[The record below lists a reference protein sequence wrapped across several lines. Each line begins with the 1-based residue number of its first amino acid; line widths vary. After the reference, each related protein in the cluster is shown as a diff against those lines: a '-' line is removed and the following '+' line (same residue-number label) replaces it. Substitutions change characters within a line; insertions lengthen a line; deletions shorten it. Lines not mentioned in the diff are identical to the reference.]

1 MNNSFMGEVEGDSPL
16 HSHGSLVKVLAW
28 VGEELL
34 MRNESAT
41 AQESA
46 LTTGLSGVLQG

>member
-1 MNNSFMGEVEGDSPL
+1 MGEVEGDLPL
-16 HSHGSLVKVLAW
+16 HSHGSLVKVLGW
-28 VGEELL
+28 VGGELL
-34 MRNESAT
+34 MRNKSAT